1 MTMGGRRTIRL
12 EDYLQAVAE
21 VCESSGARAMTGL
34 VADRL
39 QVANGTA
46 SMALQTL
53 AQAGWVDHIPYE
65 GVILTDVGERRF
77 QNVLRRQRLIE
88 RYLLQTLGEHGLVA
102 AIRQAREIESVVSAE
117 LIELIE
123 RYLES
128 SIHAAGT
135 SLGRDATAGRT
146 AQS

>member
-1 MTMGGRRTIRL
+1 MGARRTIRL
-12 EDYLQAVAE
+12 EDYLLAVAE
-21 VCESSGARAMTGL
+21 ICESSGARAMTGL

-53 AQAGWVDHIPYE
+53 AQAGWVEHIPYE

-88 RYLLQTLGEHGLVA
+88 RFLLQTVGEHGLEA
-102 AIRQAREIESVVSAE
+102 AHRQAREIESVVSEE
-117 LIELIE
+117 LIGLIE
-123 RYLES
+123 RFLRN
-128 SIHAAGT
+128 SIQ
-135 SLGRDATAGRT
+135 DAENEP
-146 AQS
+146 QV